1 MRSGPPSHY
10 PPLLLITKRPHL
22 HSLSSYKPTLPA
34 CIPTFHLPTKTPLP
48 YSGTA
53 SSALSTKASSH
64 RHPGLP
70 LARPSGAA
78 RTSCQH
84 ISHTMKKSLPFT
96 FTPSDFM
103 PRMIASY
110 RLPRA
115 LPSLRLLVPLK
126 IRRKW
131 RSTKSRIHS
140 GVSPSSSLTV
150 LQTSFSPAGTI
161 SALRQH
167 QWSAYDAQYL
177 LLALVGIFCL
187 CIVEMPGP
195 MVKTGISALLMIS
208 LILPV
213 TRQFF
218 LPSLPIFGWLVLFYS
233 CK

>member
-1 MRSGPPSHY
+1 MH
-10 PPLLLITKRPHL
+10 
-22 HSLSSYKPTLPA
+22 
-34 CIPTFHLPTKTPLP
+34 TFHLLTTTSLLP
-48 YSGTA
+48 RSNTA
-53 SSALSTKASSH
+53 SSAFSTKASSH

-70 LARPSGAA
+70 FARAFGAA

-84 ISHTMKKSLPFT
+84 ISHTMNKSIPFT
-96 FTPSDFM
+96 FAPSDFI
-103 PRMIASY
+103 PRIIATY
-110 RLPRA
+110 RIPRP
-115 LPSLRLLVPLK
+115 LPSLRLFVPHK

-131 RSTKSRIHS
+131 RSTKSRINS
-140 GVSPSSSLTV
+140 GVSPSSSLTN

-161 SALRQH
+161 NALRQH

-177 LLALVGIFCL
+177 LLALVAIFCL
-187 CIVEMPGP
+187 CIIEMPGP
-195 MVKTGISALLMIS
+195 MVKTGIATLLMIS